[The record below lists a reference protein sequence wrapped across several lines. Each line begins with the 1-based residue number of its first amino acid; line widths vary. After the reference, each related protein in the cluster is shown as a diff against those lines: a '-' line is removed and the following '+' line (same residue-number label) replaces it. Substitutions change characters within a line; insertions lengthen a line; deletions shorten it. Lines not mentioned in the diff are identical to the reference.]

1 LKFHLYNAFHLI
13 YHQLHLCMVNFIY
26 HEVTCVEIVIHGKY
40 ISFELKIDENNTFID
55 VDTFHLSFRNCT
67 FMVNSIQVGILDY
80 WCYLINAIEFHLINT
95 FVFPFPFHFYHFP
108 SSFPNFLSFVISLT
122 IPKWP
127 IL

>member
-1 LKFHLYNAFHLI
+1 
-13 YHQLHLCMVNFIY
+13 MVNFIY

-80 WCYLINAIEFHLINT
+80 
-95 FVFPFPFHFYHFP
+95 
-108 SSFPNFLSFVISLT
+108 
-122 IPKWP
+122 
-127 IL
+127 